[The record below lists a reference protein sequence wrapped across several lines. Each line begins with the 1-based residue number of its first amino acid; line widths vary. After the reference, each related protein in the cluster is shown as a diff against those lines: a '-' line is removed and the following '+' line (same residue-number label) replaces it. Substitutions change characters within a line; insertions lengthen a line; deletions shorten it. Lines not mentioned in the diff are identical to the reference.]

1 MSTIKYLLG
10 LKLLFLFDIAFD
22 IAGLSLVHL
31 SWNVI
36 FKIQLYLFVFIPL
49 CEDSLC
55 CVFVVVVC
63 ASVYHMC

>member
-1 MSTIKYLLG
+1 MNTIKYLLD

-36 FKIQLYLFVFIPL
+36 FKILPYLFVCFYP
-49 CEDSLC
+49 SL
-55 CVFVVVVC
+55 
-63 ASVYHMC
+63 